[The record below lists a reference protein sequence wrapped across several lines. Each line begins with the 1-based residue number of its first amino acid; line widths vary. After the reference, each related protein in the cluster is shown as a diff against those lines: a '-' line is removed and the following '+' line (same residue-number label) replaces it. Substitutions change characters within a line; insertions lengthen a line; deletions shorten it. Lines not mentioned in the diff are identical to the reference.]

1 MEFYK
6 TWYQHHDIRDIF
18 KFPNMRGTGDDE
30 KTKTILRF
38 IAVVFNDLILGSS
51 WKWWSNSNMEVVWFL
66 V

>member
-51 WKWWSNSNMEVVWFL
+51 
-66 V
+66 